1 MGRRKA
7 YSRETVVEKAMGVF
21 WQNGYKAT
29 SVSEIV
35 RETGLNTASL
45 YKEFGDKDGLFLEAL
60 DYYRGHVIGPRY
72 QILTNNPNIA
82 SVETFL
88 RNVMTGAAKSEY
100 KGCLMMNHLAQ
111 KHVISPDAAIRVGA
125 FCAEIES
132 LVECAL
138 QSAQSDGDIAS
149 DKNPAQLASFV
160 VFCVH
165 GAVLY
170 GRHDS
175 KKGQIPDFYDTIM
188 RALRD

>member
-60 DYYRGHVIGPRY
+60 DYYRGHVFGPRY